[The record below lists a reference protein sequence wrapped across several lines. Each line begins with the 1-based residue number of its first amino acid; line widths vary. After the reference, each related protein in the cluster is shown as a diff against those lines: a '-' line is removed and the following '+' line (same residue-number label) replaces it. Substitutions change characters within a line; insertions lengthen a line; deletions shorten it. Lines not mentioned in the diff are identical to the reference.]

1 MNVIDDDEN
10 IPNIDNILIDVGPE
24 IINNTSNNNEEPYQ
38 SFIASENTQPLQVDY
53 IKEKVN
59 WPSANSTPVN
69 EWNMNAMATLLF
81 PKLFPNGKGDRFNF
95 NQKRDSPICEP
106 MQAPV

>member
-10 IPNIDNILIDVGPE
+10 IPNIDNIIIDVGPE

-53 IKEKVN
+53 IKEKV
-59 WPSANSTPVN
+59 
-69 EWNMNAMATLLF
+69 
-81 PKLFPNGKGDRFNF
+81 D
-95 NQKRDSPICEP
+95 Q
-106 MQAPV
+106 MQH